1 MIRVIF
7 SAKTGSLQSGSGMSV
22 VRPGRARRLDEEPI
36 MSSLLTDSQFKIYV
50 FCSAVLSLEML
61 VLGAMTA
68 ARRAKV
74 GAFSNPEDSKVS
86 MEGAKFNEGI
96 EHPEVA
102 RIMRAHRNLLEGV
115 PLFFALGLIAVLANA
130 HPMGVKIAL
139 ITFTV
144 ARVLHAIVYL
154 NGLQPW
160 RTLFFFFGLL
170 SLLGLM
176 IMSVMAVLSAA

>member
-1 MIRVIF
+1 
-7 SAKTGSLQSGSGMSV
+7 
-22 VRPGRARRLDEEPI
+22 
-36 MSSLLTDSQFKIYV
+36 MSSLLTDDQFKIYV

-61 VLGAMTA
+61 ALGAMTA

-74 GAFSNPEDSKVS
+74 GTYSNPEDVKVS
-86 MEGAKFNEGI
+86 KEGAKFNEGI

-102 RIMRAHRNLLEGV
+102 RIMRAHRNLLESV
-115 PLFFALGLIAVLANA
+115 PLFFALGLIAVLAGA

-154 NGLQPW
+154 NGVQPW
-160 RTLFFFFGLL
+160 RTAFFGIGLL
-170 SLLGLM
+170 SLVALM
-176 IMSVMAVLSAA
+176 ILSVMAVLGAG